1 MAAVSD
7 VLPSPGA
14 PTTAGT
20 TACTGPSR
28 AMLPVVA
35 PVCAAGCLAAAV
47 RLGSPCAGA
56 VAGCALMLVGCAA
69 TLEANG
75 PWLLWLGSQEM
86 KELAALLAID
96 CATWGVK
103 AAHGSL
109 TPLADT
115 TSSPVMRFTR

>member
-14 PTTAGT
+14 PTTVGT

-35 PVCAAGCLAAAV
+35 PTCAAAGCLAAAV
-47 RLGSPCAGA
+47 RFGSPCEAA
-56 VAGCALMLVGCAA
+56 AGCALMLEGCAA

-75 PWLLWLGSQEM
+75 PWPLWVGSQAM

-96 CATWGVK
+96 CPTWGVK

-109 TPLADT
+109 APLAGT
-115 TSSPVMRFTR
+115 T